1 MDSFEISSDSYD
13 PRTLRNSGNAERQE
27 NTTARQPQPQTKNTQ
42 RSPHAPSADTP
53 AATKSTRTQTAG
65 SGAAPQGRWRLFFGI
80 LLILTAVY
88 LLIVSISFFSNGAD
102 DQSIVQGAAY
112 GKVAESAAQVGNA
125 GGPVGAVLSDL
136 LMSRWL
142 GLGSFIIIFYIGAI
156 GVSLVNL
163 HHFRF
168 WNLTY
173 KCLLSAIVLSVF
185 TGFVTYSLTFCNY
198 WGGNHG
204 HIINRMLIEHTGIWG
219 AIGVNILLVSA
230 VVLVFLK
237 EIQTAYN
244 AYRTRIE
251 AHRLKLERERAEAE
265 ARRREAESKLSP
277 EPGQIFEEAQAASQQ
292 TAAAFTCPT
301 TVVETPAVYPV
312 ADEPEPIAD
321 NHSSYSTATDSYEHE
336 HAPAPQQPGESPLDS
351 LDTADSTTQQS
362 AEPDRQPA
370 PPAQQP
376 PEQTGEAEE
385 EPTLPDNNS
394 VEDITMTVNVPE
406 AAAEAKHIQTDKYD
420 PTAELSRFRFP
431 SIDLLAKREQRT
443 DHVDLAEQEENKDR
457 LTKTLSTYGV
467 KISHIE
473 ATVGPTIT
481 RYEVIP
487 AEGERIRS
495 IKNLGDDL
503 ALSLSALGIRII
515 APIPGKGTIG
525 IEVPNKD
532 PQIVSMRGIL
542 ASEKFQNSEFELPIA
557 MGRTITN
564 DIYIAD
570 LAKLPHLLVAGATGM
585 GKSVG
590 LNAIIASLLYK
601 KHPAELKF
609 VLIDPKRVELS
620 LYRKLERHY
629 LASLPGEDPI
639 ITDTSKVVSVLNSL
653 CVEMGNRL
661 SLLEDAGVRNIKEYN
676 EKFIARRL
684 NPEKHHFLPYLVL
697 IIDEFADIILTAGK
711 EVESPVSRLAAVA
724 RAAGIHLILA
734 TQRPAVNVI
743 TGGIKTN
750 IPGRIAFRTIQSIDS
765 RTILDRTGAEQLV
778 GKGDMI
784 FSRDGVLERVQCAFI
799 DTDEVKA
806 ICDSIS
812 EQIGYDR
819 PYELPEFVPAGA
831 EGGAS
836 SGSRSLTDRDALFV
850 ESARLVI
857 ETNMGSASNL
867 QRKFNIGYP
876 RAGKIMD
883 QLEIAGIV
891 GPPQGGKPRQ
901 VLMDMLGFEEYLAS
915 TGTNK

>member
-1 MDSFEISSDSYD
+1 MDSFEISSDNYNPRSLENSAAD
-13 PRTLRNSGNAERQE
+13 PERRQSARPQPIKTNASQPRTAPEKTAKTEKAE
-27 NTTARQPQPQTKNTQ
+27 AK
-42 RSPHAPSADTP
+42 AP
-53 AATKSTRTQTAG
+53 AAKSSPSKG
-65 SGAAPQGRWRLFFGI
+65 KWRMFFGI
-80 LLILTAVY
+80 LLIVSAVY
-88 LLIVSISFFSNGAD
+88 LLIVSISYFSHGAE
-102 DQSIVQGAAY
+102 DQSIVQGASYTHIA
-112 GKVAESAAQVGNA
+112 GSANEIGNT
-125 GGPVGAVLSDL
+125 GGPVGAVMSDL

-142 GLGSFIIIFYIGAI
+142 GIGSFIIIFYIGAV
-156 GVSLVNL
+156 GVSLVKL
-163 HHFRF
+163 HKFRL

-173 KCLLSAIVLSVF
+173 KCLLCAIVLSILA
-185 TGFVTYSLTFCNY
+185 GFVTYSLTSYNY
-198 WGGNHG
+198 WGGDHG
-204 HIINRMLIEHTGIWG
+204 RLINETLMTHTGIFG
-219 AIGVNILLVSA
+219 AIAVNILLVSA

-237 EIQTAYN
+237 EIQSVYSL
-244 AYRTRIE
+244 YRERMDRYHE
-251 AHRLKLERERAEAE
+251 KMERERAEAE
-265 ARRREAESKLSP
+265 ARRRKAAEMLKNTDEPVSP
-277 EPGQIFEEAQAASQQ
+277 PDAGEMIPEDETIKEEAPIKEEVA
-292 TAAAFTCPT
+292 TE
-301 TVVETPAVYPV
+301 TVPA
-312 ADEPEPIAD
+312 
-321 NHSSYSTATDSYEHE
+321 
-336 HAPAPQQPGESPLDS
+336 
-351 LDTADSTTQQS
+351 
-362 AEPDRQPA
+362 R
-370 PPAQQP
+370 
-376 PEQTGEAEE
+376 EE
-385 EPTLPDNNS
+385 RA
-394 VEDITMTVNVPE
+394 IYVPE
-406 AAAEAKHIQTDKYD
+406 AAVTHEEPAEVYEKKAAEEPEEEVSSENVMEDIPEMGEATVMDEIPEETSDVTLTVNAPAEVKEAKHIQTDVYD

-431 SIDLLAKREQRT
+431 SIDLLEKREQRT
-443 DHVDLAEQEENKDR
+443 DHVDIAEQEENKDK

-532 PQIVSMRGIL
+532 PQIVSMRSIL
-542 ASEKFQNSEFELPIA
+542 ASEKFQNSDYELPIA

-609 VLIDPKRVELS
+609 VLVDPKRVELS

-629 LASLPGEDPI
+629 LAALPGEDPI
-639 ITDTSKVVSVLNSL
+639 ITDTSKVVAVLNSL
-653 CVEMGNRL
+653 CIEMGNRL

-676 EKFIARRL
+676 AKFIARRL
-684 NPEKHHFLPYLVL
+684 NPEKHRFMPYIVL
-697 IIDEFADIILTAGK
+697 IIDEFADIILTAGR

-799 DTDEVKA
+799 DTEEVKS
-806 ICDSIS
+806 ICESIS

-819 PYELPEFVPAGA
+819 PYDLPEFVAAPA

-836 SGSRSLTDRDALFV
+836 AGGPLTDRDPLF
-850 ESARLVI
+850 EECARAVVDANL
-857 ETNMGSASNL
+857 GSASYL

-876 RAGKIMD
+876 RAGKIID
-883 QLEIAGIV
+883 QLEAAGIV

-901 VLMDMLGFEEYLAS
+901 VLMDMTALENYL
-915 TGTNK
+915 TNSGSNK